1 MGSVGNH
8 LHILS
13 GRTINRLQN
22 GMNIQDAIRSGRPFR
37 RRGWPDDGI
46 YVVYVEHDIVL
57 TLEKDFS
64 TSVQLDVQDILAEDW
79 YTREEVCVESRDKYM
94 RFQEVR

>member
-1 MGSVGNH
+1 MGSIANH
-8 LHILS
+8 HFLS
-13 GRTINRLQN
+13 TRTFNRLKN
-22 GMNIQDAIRSGRPFR
+22 DMNIQDAIRSGRPFR

-46 YVVYVEHDIVL
+46 FVVYVEHDIVL

-79 YTREEVCVESRDKYM
+79 YTRKEVGVESRDKYM
-94 RFQEVR
+94 RF

>member
-13 GRTINRLQN
+13 GRTIDRLKN
-22 GMNIQDAIRSGRPFR
+22 GMNIQDAIRSGKPFR
-37 RRGWPDDGI
+37 RKGWPDDGI
-46 YVVYVEHDIVL
+46 FVVYVEHDIVL

-79 YTREEVCVESRDKYM
+79 YTREDVSVGSRDKYL
-94 RFQEVR
+94 RF

>member
-1 MGSVGNH
+1 MGSLENH
-8 LHILS
+8 PHILS
-13 GRTINRLQN
+13 GRTISGLQN
-22 GMNIQDAIRSGRPFR
+22 GMNIQAAIRSGRPFR

-79 YTREEVCVESRDKYM
+79 YTREEVAVESREKYM
-94 RFQEVR
+94 RF